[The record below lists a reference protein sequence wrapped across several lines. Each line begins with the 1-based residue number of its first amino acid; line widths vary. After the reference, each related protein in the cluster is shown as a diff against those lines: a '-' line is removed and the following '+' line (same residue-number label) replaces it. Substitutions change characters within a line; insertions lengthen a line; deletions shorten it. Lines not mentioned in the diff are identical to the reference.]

1 LFAQLLND
9 NRRRPRL
16 VGVLELLQPIIP
28 LPDLPRIAW
37 DWAGGEAALWDPSI
51 GSRGDETCKTA
62 SRDEEA
68 GAC

>member
-1 LFAQLLND
+1 VEK
-9 NRRRPRL
+9 RRF
-16 VGVLELLQPIIP
+16 
-28 LPDLPRIAW
+28 
-37 DWAGGEAALWDPSI
+37 WDPSI